1 MVTMKKRTRPARLT
15 PAPKPSRAPRAPKA
29 PAHGIAKKFLKTR
42 PLCKVTFTLPKEA
55 APEAETVC
63 VMGEFN
69 NWSRD
74 ATPMKRRTNGDFVAS
89 LDLET
94 GRSYR
99 FRYLIDGWRFEN
111 DWQADRYE
119 PNPYGG
125 EDSVVDV
132 SPAAK

>member
-1 MVTMKKRTRPARLT
+1 MVTMKKRTWPARLT

-29 PAHGIAKKFLKTR
+29 SAHGIAKKFLKTR

-89 LDLET
+89 SISRQAVPTASATSSTAGGSRTT
-94 GRSYR
+94 GRR
-99 FRYLIDGWRFEN
+99 TGM
-111 DWQADRYE
+111 
-119 PNPYGG
+119 
-125 EDSVVDV
+125 
-132 SPAAK
+132 SPTPRGRGLRRRRLTGAK

>member
-1 MVTMKKRTRPARLT
+1 MVTTKKRTRPARLT

-29 PAHGIAKKFLKTR
+29 SAHGIAKKFLKTR

-119 PNPYGG
+119 ANPYGG
-125 EDSVVDV
+125 DDSIIEL
-132 SPAAK
+132 